1 VLKSGRGPRVRQSTS
16 NRAPFQIDQSTAG
29 ASIVRSA
36 QSRSAILA
44 GLATFFFW
52 GVVPIYW
59 KWMAAVPAAQIL
71 AHRFIWT
78 TAFLFVLLSW
88 QRRWAEVRAIM
99 LSRRA
104 LLCCLASGSA
114 ISLNWMIFIW
124 AVNANRVLE
133 TSLGYFMMPLVNVLF
148 GKIFLQEKLT
158 RLQFAS
164 VMLSTVAVLNLT
176 FGYGRFPWIALVIAT
191 SFSVY
196 GLLRKTSGTAA
207 IPGLFFET
215 ILLTPVACGYLMVLQ
230 LQGTLFFGPQG
241 WTASLLLLTTGVV
254 TGLPLVSF
262 GYTVRHLRLT
272 TTGFLQ
278 YIVPSCS
285 FFLGVFLYHEPFTR
299 SHVITFVLI
308 WIALAIF
315 SAESIL
321 PLALKPGGRR
331 RRRG

>member
-1 VLKSGRGPRVRQSTS
+1 M
-16 NRAPFQIDQSTAG
+16 
-29 ASIVRSA
+29 AS
-36 QSRSAILA
+36 
-44 GLATFFFW
+44 
-52 GVVPIYW
+52 
-59 KWMAAVPAAQIL
+59 VPAAQIL
-71 AHRFIWT
+71 AHRCIWT
-78 TAFLFVLLSW
+78 TAFLVVLLSCS
-88 QRRWAEVRAIM
+88 RRWAEVRDIM

-104 LLCCLASGSA
+104 MLCCLASGSA
-114 ISLNWMIFIW
+114 ISLNWLIFIW

-133 TSLGYFMMPLVNVLF
+133 TSLGYFMMPLVSVLF
-148 GKIFLQEKLT
+148 GRVFLQEQLT

-176 FGYGRFPWIALVIAT
+176 FNYGRFPWIAVVIAT

-196 GLLRKTSGTAA
+196 GLLRKISGTAA

-215 ILLTPVACGYLMVLQ
+215 VLLSPLACGYLMVLQ
-230 LQGTLFFGPQG
+230 LQGKLFFGAQD

-254 TGLPLVSF
+254 TGLPLVWF
-262 GYTVRHLRLT
+262 GYTVRRLRLA

-315 SAESIL
+315 SGETIWRWQSRRTAVAAAVTTVEST
-321 PLALKPGGRR
+321 G
-331 RRRG
+331 